1 MNGLFLMY
9 FLDNQWGN
17 MFFSSSFFFQ
27 GVVLTHSSLIAN
39 VAGNSLSVD
48 FGPSDVLVLIIR
60 LFFPFFQ
67 IVFFLLFLKNIYIV
81 IILFASDTCP
91 TFLQHTSTRESI
103 KLDWYTTVLLLVST
117 RGYGIVLHLYFY
129 FNCTCIHLYCAVV
142 LVRVTKQ
149 FGLFSS
155 WSGTVWYQTDTH
167 LAEILVL
174 QSYLQFVDNIIIC
187 DNWY

>member
-91 TFLQHTSTRESI
+91 TFL
-103 KLDWYTTVLLLVST
+103 
-117 RGYGIVLHLYFY
+117 
-129 FNCTCIHLYCAVV
+129 
-142 LVRVTKQ
+142 
-149 FGLFSS
+149 
-155 WSGTVWYQTDTH
+155 
-167 LAEILVL
+167 
-174 QSYLQFVDNIIIC
+174 
-187 DNWY
+187 